1 MKQNKLFPMVF
12 LWMFA
17 GLLVTALTSL
27 FVVSNP
33 NILLNVFG
41 SSVYFI
47 LILLEFGL
55 VIFLSAR
62 IHKMSYLTAATSFL
76 LYALVTGITCAG
88 ILVVYQIGSII
99 LMFGL
104 TAFLFLI
111 FGIIGYVTNLDLSK
125 IGTILFIGLV
135 GIILVGLVNF
145 FLGNTILDMIICIVG
160 IVIFLGLVMYDVN
173 KIKAYLM
180 DGDAPNKMAIYG
192 ALELY
197 LDFINIFLYLLRLF
211 GKSND

>member
-1 MKQNKLFPMVF
+1 MVF
-12 LWMFA
+12 LWMFV
-17 GLLVTALTSL
+17 GLFVTALTS
-27 FVVSNP
+27 FYVVSNP

-41 SSVYFI
+41 SGVYFI

-62 IHKMSYLTAATSFL
+62 IHKMSYLTAAISFL
-76 LYALVTGITCAG
+76 LYAMVTGITCAG

-104 TAFLFLI
+104 TALLFLI
-111 FGIIGYVTNLDLSK
+111 FGIIGYITNIDLSK
-125 IGTILFIGLV
+125 FGNILLIGLV

-145 FLGNTILDMIICIVG
+145 FLGNTLIDMLICMVG
-160 IVIFLGLVMYDVN
+160 IVIFLGLIVYDIN
-173 KIKAYLM
+173 KIKTYLM
-180 DGDAPNKMAIYG
+180 EGEAPSKMAIYG
-192 ALELY
+192 ALNLY

>member
-1 MKQNKLFPMVF
+1 
-12 LWMFA
+12 
-17 GLLVTALTSL
+17 
-27 FVVSNP
+27 
-33 NILLNVFG
+33 
-41 SSVYFI
+41 
-47 LILLEFGL
+47 
-55 VIFLSAR
+55 
-62 IHKMSYLTAATSFL
+62 
-76 LYALVTGITCAG
+76 
-88 ILVVYQIGSII
+88 
-99 LMFGL
+99 MFGL